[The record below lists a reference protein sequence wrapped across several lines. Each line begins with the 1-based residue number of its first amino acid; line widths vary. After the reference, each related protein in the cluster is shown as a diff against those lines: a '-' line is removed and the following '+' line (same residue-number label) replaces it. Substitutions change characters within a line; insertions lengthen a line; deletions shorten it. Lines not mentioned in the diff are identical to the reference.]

1 MAVETPPKRKSRA
14 KAVLGCLGLVF
25 LLSFICC
32 AYDFYKVS
40 QIEQYTAEA
49 LAARDQGD
57 CVKAIGL
64 YDQAINSKGILLGEP
79 EIEEAQSGKRV
90 CEEFLEVVAL
100 QEAGNHG
107 EALMG
112 YDAFINQYPNNPIHT
127 TVRTQAQTIFAEVQP
142 EAVANETVC
151 QNLESILSNELVP
164 DLETNLPLF
173 YIGCGQVYK
182 DAGAYT
188 EAVTMLQKFATDYP
202 DHPRIEEVKPLL
214 AAAMVA
220 EAQELG
226 AGNIPAPQ
234 ETGTGTGS
242 GPAIVIIQ
250 NDSPEEMSLVFTG
263 PETRFETLPPCE
275 TCPSFT
281 GSGPEACP
289 EQGEIGTYE
298 LPPGT
303 YDVVVKSISDAG
315 VTPFTGQWELSNGE
329 EYYSCFF
336 LITTQ

>member
-1 MAVETPPKRKSRA
+1 MAAETPPKRRSPI
-14 KAVLGCLGLVF
+14 KAVLGCLGLVL

-32 AYDFYKVS
+32 AYDFYKVQ
-40 QIEQYTAEA
+40 QIERYTAEA
-49 LAARDQGD
+49 IVARDQGD
-57 CVKAIGL
+57 CVKAIEL
-64 YDQAINSKGILLGEP
+64 YDLAINNQGIVLGETETRP
-79 EIEEAQSGKRV
+79 AQSGKQM
-90 CEEFLEVVAL
+90 CQEYLEVVAL
-100 QEAGNHG
+100 QDGGSPG
-107 EALMG
+107 EALVG
-112 YDAFINQYPNNPIHT
+112 YDAFMNRYPNDPMHPA
-127 TVRTQAQTIFAEVQP
+127 VRTQAQTIFAETQP
-142 EAVANETVC
+142 EAVANETTC
-151 QNLESILSNELVP
+151 QNLDSILSNELVP

-173 YIGCGQVYK
+173 YIGCGQVYQ
-182 DAGAYT
+182 DAGSYS
-188 EAVTMLQKFATDYP
+188 EAVVLLQKFVTDYP
-202 DHPRIEEVKPLL
+202 SHPRIEEVKPLL

-220 EAQELG
+220 EAQALG

-242 GPAIVIIQ
+242 GPAVVIIQ

-275 TCPSFT
+275 DCESFS
-281 GSGPEACP
+281 GSGPESCP
-289 EQGEIGTYE
+289 ELGDIGTYE

-315 VTPFTGQWELSNGE
+315 VTPFTGRWELSNGE